1 MKTPTFTPDRLN
13 EQPAVMRGCSWP
25 ELYSIMFRCFIVS
38 IPLGLILAIYIDNYS
53 SMLASIPVF
62 ISIFFWGLTA
72 RMANLKN
79 GRPVGFFT
87 VRTSLKKQR
96 RGMGRFFI
104 EHDGHWKISK
114 D

>member
-1 MKTPTFTPDRLN
+1 MKTPNFTPDRLN

-25 ELYSIMFRCFIVS
+25 ELYSILLKSVLFS
-38 IPLGLILAIYIDNYS
+38 LPLSLLLAVFLDNYS
-53 SMLASIPVF
+53 SILASLPVF

-79 GRPVGFFT
+79 GRPVGYFT
-87 VRTSLKKQR
+87 VRSALKKQR
-96 RGMGRFFI
+96 RGGGKFFV
-104 EHDGHWKISK
+104 EHEGYWKISK